1 MKYMVHGD
9 ENVNSLITQYNVYQ
23 STILIKKAELII
35 KAIKPACRVLMEP
48 ISHSCKVEF
57 ESTFNYT
64 KNILFDNDHHGDVRL
79 HFQQSFCCALSHYND
94 CVMKSIE
101 RINTY
106 SLDFCDEIDVLSV
119 ESILIG
125 LDKQYETQN
134 SSDMIIRCP
143 KNIWSQIKCN
153 NFYFDRN
160 FYILFITTLGMAT
173 VLVALSLSSYT
184 FYLTLKKRITFKSET
199 SENEGLMNI
208 FTK

>member
-1 MKYMVHGD
+1 MQLLFILFVFYKLFSMKYMVHGD

-94 CVMKSIE
+94 CC
-101 RINTY
+101 RID
-106 SLDFCDEIDVLSV
+106 SD
-119 ESILIG
+119 G

>member
-1 MKYMVHGD
+1 MQLLFILFVFYKLFSMKYMVHGD

-143 KNIWSQIKCN
+143 KIFGHKLNVII
-153 NFYFDRN
+153 
-160 FYILFITTLGMAT
+160 FISIAT
-173 VLVALSLSSYT
+173 
-184 FYLTLKKRITFKSET
+184 F
-199 SENEGLMNI
+199 I
-208 FTK
+208 FCLLQHWEWLQCW